1 MSFQSILGGGSEDSE
16 KKEKAQEANQDA
28 EKLQEKSDQVVED
41 LQNDLN
47 IEIEWFH
54 NKLVEWGMPDEMA
67 SYINTLGLL
76 TVTILIAY
84 IAGRIARRVLISLF
98 SKFTAKTATRF
109 DDYLLENHAFKNVAG
124 LVPYSII
131 TIAAPIVFS
140 DIPQYMP
147 TVKTILEIYFIVIIV
162 KIVRS
167 ILYSV
172 RDYLE
177 TTENFKDKPVQSY
190 IQVVLIFMYMVAF
203 LVGFSI
209 ITGKSVIAFL
219 TALGA
224 ASAVLI
230 LVFKDTILG
239 FVASIQVATNDIVRI
254 GDWIE
259 MPKYGA
265 DGDVVEINLAT
276 VKVQNWDKTITTI
289 PTYALISD
297 SFKNWRGM
305 QDAGGRRIKRAIHI
319 KISSIRHVS
328 EEDMERL
335 MQVQLIEEQLKEK
348 EQEIKQYNKEKG
360 INKDVLINGR
370 HLTNLG
376 VFRMYAEAYVK
387 NHPDMNHDMTMMVRH
402 LEPTIHGLPVE
413 IYAFAS
419 KTEWKVYE
427 CIMADVFDHLL
438 ASVRYFAL
446 EVFEEPAADDLRS
459 LQPIQKENEN
469 ILEEQPDKEEKKD
482 NEKPT
487 EQEIESNDDNE
498 KEE

>member
-1 MSFQSILGGGSEDSE
+1 MSLLSILGGADSE
-16 KKEKAQEANQDA
+16 EKQEKAQQANQDA
-28 EKLQEKSDQVVED
+28 EKLQEKSDQVVNEVQD
-41 LQNDLN
+41 KLN
-47 IEIEWFH
+47 IEINWFH
-54 NKLVEWGMPDEMA
+54 NKLVEWGMSDEMA
-67 SYINTLGLL
+67 GYVNTLGLL

-84 IAGRIARRVLISLF
+84 IAGRITRKVLISLF
-98 SKFTAKTATRF
+98 SRFTAKTATKF
-109 DDYLLENHAFKNVAG
+109 DDFLLENHAFKNVAG

-131 TIAAPIVFS
+131 TIAAPVVFS
-140 DIPQYMP
+140 DIPQYMN
-147 TVKTILEIYFIVIIV
+147 TVQTILELYFIVLIV

-167 ILYSV
+167 ILYAV
-172 RDYLE
+172 RDYLQ
-177 TTENFKDKPVQSY
+177 TTEAFHDKPVQSY
-190 IQVVLIFMYMVAF
+190 IQVVLIFMYLVAF

-239 FVASIQVATNDIVRI
+239 FVASIQVASNDIVRI

-305 QDAGGRRIKRAIHI
+305 QNSGGRRIKRAIFI

-335 MQVQLIEEQLKEK
+335 MKVQLIEKELKER
-348 EQEIKQYNKEKG
+348 EQEIKEYNKKKN
-360 INKDVLINGR
+360 INRDVLINGR

-376 VFRMYAEAYVK
+376 IFRMYAEAYIK
-387 NHPDMNHDMTMMVRH
+387 NHPDMNQDMTMMVRH

-413 IYAFAS
+413 IYTFAS
-419 KTEWKVYE
+419 KTEWKIYE

-438 ASVRYFAL
+438 ASVRYFGL

-459 LQPIQKENEN
+459 LRPVQPVNEN
-469 ILEEQPDKEEKKD
+469 ILEEEVKESKEEHKS
-482 NEKPT
+482 E
-487 EQEIESNDDNE
+487 
-498 KEE
+498 